1 MTTAMDAAARALP
14 RFPLQLRVEDSSHVG
29 EARRMAASLCR
40 DLGFDETRA
49 GQAALVVTELATN
62 LVKHTAGAGGTLILR
77 PIEEA
82 GATGIDI
89 LSLDRGPGIAS
100 IGESLRDGRST
111 AGSAG
116 TGLGA
121 VRRLSSVFDIWSSP
135 GRGAAVL
142 SRIWTGSPPGFP
154 PSLDVGAVCL
164 PVRGEQACGDAWAM
178 KRGRNA
184 TTFLL
189 ADGLGHGPDAAAAAD
204 LAVAILEKQASR
216 SPAELVSLIHAGLRG
231 TRGAAVAVV
240 EVSPGANVVRFAG
253 VGNITGLILS
263 GGTSRSLVSHNGTA
277 GVEARKVEQY
287 SHPWPEDG
295 MLVLHSDGLATL
307 PLLEDSPGLARKD
320 PALIAGVL
328 YRDHQRPR
336 DDSTVV
342 VARAAGRGEAP

>member
-1 MTTAMDAAARALP
+1 MTTAMDATPRAPP

-40 DLGFDETRA
+40 DLGFDEVRT
-49 GQAALVVTELATN
+49 GQAALVVTELATI
-62 LVKHTAGAGGTLILR
+62 LLKHTAGAGGSLILR

-82 GATGIDI
+82 DATGIDI
-89 LSLDRGPGIAS
+89 LSLDKGPGIAS

-121 VRRLSSVFDIWSSP
+121 VRRLSSVFEVWSSP

-142 SRIWTGSPPGFP
+142 SRHWKGSPPGIP
-154 PSLDVGAVCL
+154 PALDVGAVCL

-178 KRGRNA
+178 KRGRDA

-204 LAVAILEKQASR
+204 RAVFIFEKQAFR
-216 SPAELVSLIHAGLRG
+216 GPAELVSLIHAGLRG
-231 TRGAAVAVV
+231 TRGAAVAVA

-277 GVEARKVEQY
+277 GVEARKVQQY
-287 SHPWPEDG
+287 DYPWPEDG
-295 MLVLHSDGLATL
+295 MLVLHSDGLASF
-307 PLLEDSPGLARKD
+307 PILEDDPGLARKD

-342 VARAAGRGEAP
+342 VARAAGRGEAQ

>member
-1 MTTAMDAAARALP
+1 
-14 RFPLQLRVEDSSHVG
+14 
-29 EARRMAASLCR
+29 MAASLCR

-62 LVKHTAGAGGTLILR
+62 LVKHTAGAGGDLVLR

-82 GATGIDI
+82 GSTGIDI

-135 GRGAAVL
+135 GRGAALL
-142 SRIWTGSPPGFP
+142 SRLWKSSPPEVP
-154 PSLDVGAVCL
+154 PALAVGAVCL

-178 KRGRNA
+178 QAGRDA
-184 TTFLL
+184 TLFLL
-189 ADGLGHGPDAAAAAD
+189 ADGLGHGPDAAAAAN
-204 LAVAILEKQASR
+204 LAVAIFEEHGFR
-216 SPAELVSLIHAGLRG
+216 GPAEMVDLIHAGLRG
-231 TRGAAVAVV
+231 TRGAAVAVA
-240 EVSPGANVVRFAG
+240 EVSPGTNLARFAG

-263 GGTSRSLVSHNGTA
+263 GGASRGLVSHNGTA

-287 SHPWPEDG
+287 SYPWPEDG
-295 MLVLHSDGLATL
+295 LLELHSDGVAAHS
-307 PLLEDSPGLARKD
+307 LLEDNPGLARKD

-342 VARAAGRGEAP
+342 VARAAGRGKAP

>member
-1 MTTAMDAAARALP
+1 MAIPARLRATP
-14 RFPLQLRVEDSSHVG
+14 PLHQRVEDSSQVG
-29 EARRMAASLCR
+29 EARRRAASLCR
-40 DLGFDETRA
+40 DLGFDESRA
-49 GQAALVVTELATN
+49 GQVALVVTELATN
-62 LVKHTAGAGGTLILR
+62 LVKHTAGAGGDLVLR
-77 PIEEA
+77 PLEEA
-82 GATGIDI
+82 EATGIDV

-100 IGESLRDGRST
+100 IGKAMRDGRST

-142 SRIWTGSPPGFP
+142 SRLWKSSPPGVP
-154 PSLDVGAVCL
+154 PPMEVGVVCL
-164 PVRGEQACGDAWAM
+164 PVQGEQACGDAWAM
-178 KRGRNA
+178 KRGRDV

-204 LAVAILEKQASR
+204 LAVAIFEKQASR
-216 SPAELVSLIHAGLRG
+216 GPAELVHLIHAGLLG
-231 TRGAAVAVV
+231 TRGAAVAVA
-240 EVSPGANVVRFAG
+240 EVSPGANLVRFAG
-253 VGNITGLILS
+253 VGNITGLIHS
-263 GGTSRSLVSHNGTA
+263 RGTSRSLASHNGTA

-287 SHPWPEDG
+287 SYPWPEDG
-295 MLVLHSDGLATL
+295 LLVLHSDGLATL
-307 PLLEDSPGLARKD
+307 PFLEDSPGLVRKD

>member
-1 MTTAMDAAARALP
+1 MIPSLAIQARIRAT
-14 RFPLQLRVEDSSHVG
+14 RPLHLRVEDGSQVG
-29 EARRMAASLCR
+29 EARRRAASLCR

-49 GQAALVVTELATN
+49 GQVALVVTELATN
-62 LVKHTAGAGGTLILR
+62 LVKHTAGAGGDLVLR
-77 PIEEA
+77 PLDEA
-82 GATGIDI
+82 EATGIDI

-142 SRIWTGSPPGFP
+142 SRLWKDSPPGFP

-164 PVRGEQACGDAWAM
+164 PVTGEQACGDAWAM
-178 KRGRNA
+178 RRGRDF

-204 LAVAILEKQASR
+204 LAVAIFDRQASR
-216 SPAELVSLIHAGLRG
+216 GPAELVRLIHGGLRG
-231 TRGAAVAVV
+231 TRGAAVAVA
-240 EVSPGANVVRFAG
+240 EVAPGASVVRFAG
-253 VGNITGLILS
+253 VGNLTGQILS
-263 GGTSRSLVSHNGTA
+263 GVTSRSLMSHNGTA

-287 SHPWPEDG
+287 DYSWPQDG
-295 MLVLHSDGLATL
+295 MLVLHSDGLATHS
-307 PLLEDSPGLARKD
+307 LLEKSPGLARKD
-320 PALIAGVL
+320 PALVAGVL
-328 YRDHQRPR
+328 YRDHRRPR

-342 VARAAGRGEAP
+342 VVRAAGRGEAP

>member
-1 MTTAMDAAARALP
+1 MKPPMATPALP
-14 RFPLQLRVEDSSHVG
+14 RPKLPLQLRVEDSSHVG
-29 EARRMAASLCR
+29 EARRLAASLCR
-40 DLGFDETRA
+40 NLGFDEIRI

-62 LVKHTAGAGGTLILR
+62 LVKHTAGAGGTLVLR

-89 LSLDRGPGIAS
+89 LSLDRGPGIAT
-100 IGESLRDGRST
+100 IGESLRDGHST

-135 GRGAAVL
+135 GRGAALL
-142 SRIWTGSPPGFP
+142 SRLWKGSPPGFP
-154 PSLDVGAVCL
+154 PALAVGAVCL

-178 KRGRNA
+178 QAGRDA
-184 TTFLL
+184 TIFLL

-204 LAVAILEKQASR
+204 LAVAIFERQASR
-216 SPAELVSLIHAGLRG
+216 GPAEVVQLIHAGLRG
-231 TRGAAVAVV
+231 TRGAAVAVA
-240 EVSPGANVVRFAG
+240 EVSPGANVVRFVG

-287 SHPWPEDG
+287 SYPWAEDG
-295 MLVLHSDGLATL
+295 MLVLHSDGLATF
-307 PLLEDSPGLARKD
+307 PPLEDNPGLARKD

-328 YRDHQRPR
+328 FRDHQRPH

-342 VARAAGRGEAP
+342 VARAAGRGKAP